1 MLKNVMN
8 YALECLQLLYWTIF
22 KPFTLYR
29 TLTDIHPD
37 LNNPTAV
44 PFGLA
49 HRNPANT
56 RLRRYANQMW
66 WLAVLIPLLCLVLA
80 GIETL
85 VLDLLKLRYYD
96 FNPWNA
102 LTFLSGWLLGMFVFR
117 VTLYFLGDRS
127 IISFIIITMSTIISV
142 FGTISFVDL
151 NTPRNAG
158 LSSLFF
164 AYFLSV
170 FAFGNTTS
178 ATFSLLASSYIL
190 TFTLSHPTFT
200 SNTILVIGMGS
211 FSSLA
216 TSLITKRSFGIF
228 EKYFV
233 LSTAYILRL
242 PFWFVECFWMLFL
255 RLAVAGGLPLERAL
269 ALVPPRFDQVIFLPL
284 PFLTGLITSAIR
296 HSSPANIDS
305 HTYERAAIDLT
316 LYLAES
322 TTMQSTARK
331 AMTELAIVTLARCQT
346 FPDITQVGERL
357 NWLPAPLP
365 ESVPSLVGDLL
376 AINQD
381 LRAADAATSAY
392 YGSQLLN
399 TAVQRL
405 AELRQRAASSSHRA
419 DALTFSPIIERW
431 QRLAQLR
438 SEELAA
444 RVKAEGMIPPAFV
457 AGPALD
463 PNRAGNLF
471 VGRRD
476 IFRRIEQ
483 LTLAPQPPALLLF
496 GGRRIGKTSAINM
509 LPYRLPSDLIPLKLD
524 GQTIATSGTVAGF
537 VSDLIRQMSQAAQR
551 LPPATKLVL
560 PEPDRKA
567 LATDPFPALN
577 RWMDRV
583 EKIAGRRRLL
593 LCFDEYERLEELPDE
608 SRTRILNFLR
618 ATIQHRAQWIVLLS
632 GARTF
637 RELKPYWSDYL
648 INVTP
653 IRISFLDPADAEH
666 LLRQPIPDFP
676 DIYEPG
682 VVEAI
687 LAETNCHPYLVQLT
701 GQWLVEH
708 LNSRRRQRAT
718 LADLAAVFDLAI
730 ENDPFMH
737 ELWSRCSDDEKQALV
752 TLARG
757 LQLPASP
764 AAESLRKRELIKI
777 VNGHYQFVVPLFA
790 HFVKCQT

>member
-1 MLKNVMN
+1 MLQNVIN
-8 YALECLQLLYWTIF
+8 YALECIQLLYWTIF

-29 TLTDIHPD
+29 TLTEIHPD

-44 PFGLA
+44 PFGLV
-49 HRNPANT
+49 HRNPTNSK
-56 RLRRYANQMW
+56 LRRYANQMW
-66 WLAVLIPLLCLVLA
+66 WLVILIPLLCLALA

-85 VLDLLKLRYYD
+85 VLDLLKLKYYD

-102 LTFLSGWLLGMFVFR
+102 LIFLSGWLLGMIVFR
-117 VTLYFLGDRS
+117 VTLHFLGDRS
-127 IISFIIITMSTIISV
+127 IISFIILTLSAFISV
-142 FGTISFVDL
+142 FGTVNFIDL
-151 NTPRNAG
+151 NTPKNTG

-164 AYFLSV
+164 AYFMTIFVFLS
-170 FAFGNTTS
+170 TTS
-178 ATFSLLASSYIL
+178 VTFSLLSSSIIL
-190 TFTLSHPTFT
+190 NFTLSHDIFT
-200 SNTILVIGMGS
+200 SHLILFIGFGS
-211 FSSLA
+211 FVSLA
-216 TSLITKRSFGIF
+216 TSLITKRSLNIF
-228 EKYFV
+228 EKYLV
-233 LSTAYILRL
+233 ASTYILRL
-242 PFWFVECFWMLFL
+242 PFWLVECFWMLFL
-255 RLAVAGGLPLERAL
+255 RLATARGLPLERAL

-284 PFLTGLITSAIR
+284 PFLTELITSAIR
-296 HSSPANIDS
+296 QSSPANADP
-305 HTYERAAIDLT
+305 HTQEQASIDLT

-331 AMTELAIVTLARCQT
+331 VMAELAIVTLARCQT

-365 ESVPSLVGDLL
+365 ESVPPLVGELL
-376 AINQD
+376 AISHD
-381 LRAADAATSAY
+381 LRAADVAISAY
-392 YGSQLLN
+392 YGSQLLKK
-399 TAVQRL
+399 TVQRL
-405 AELRQRAASSSHRA
+405 AELRQRAASSSYRA

-431 QRLAQLR
+431 QRLVQLR

-444 RVKAEGMIPPAFV
+444 QVKAEGMIPPAFV
-457 AGPALD
+457 AGLPLD
-463 PNRAGNLF
+463 PDQAGSLF

-496 GGRRIGKTSAINM
+496 GGRRIGKTSTINM

-537 VSDLIRQMSQAAQR
+537 VEDLIRQMSHAAQR
-551 LPPATKLVL
+551 LPAATKLVL
-560 PEPDRKA
+560 PETDRKA

-687 LAETNCHPYLVQLT
+687 LTETNCHPYLVQLT

-708 LNSRRRQRAT
+708 LNSRHRQRAT
-718 LADLAAVFDLAI
+718 LADLATVFDLAI
-730 ENDPFMH
+730 ENDPFMP

-757 LQLPASP
+757 SQLPASP
-764 AAESLRKRELIKI
+764 AAESLRKRELIKV

-790 HFVKCQT
+790 RFVQYQT